1 MAKRKVFGLF
11 HVKEGVVNGSIINF
25 ISIKYEGEGR
35 RNLEEDRDRF
45 QLFTI
50 SMNNTVAQA
59 LVSVRPYPCSRIT
72 PRTFRR

>member
-11 HVKEGVVNGSIINF
+11 YVKEGVVNGSIINF

-72 PRTFRR
+72 PSTFRR